1 MSKIDIDQFYE
12 DFRQEI
18 VLYATRDGAQTPSSE
33 AFTELMIEQL
43 SSASVF
49 DDAEIAPYKARG
61 IEVSGYSLSEDLEDL
76 VVLVSVFKQNEK
88 LETTTT
94 AEIDAAINRCMS
106 FLEKVQIELPRIVE
120 ESTPAFSMIVGI
132 RDAIPEIKKV
142 KIVVITDGLAVIR
155 GREVRKWLKRDVLI
169 DVWDIR
175 RLHQLSESGR
185 PQESIDVDFE
195 RDFGGPVPCLSAT
208 GETDYRALLSILPGT
223 VLAEIY
229 EEYGA
234 RLLER
239 NVRAFLQARGKV
251 NGGIRRTI
259 LDEPDRFLAYNNGIS
274 ATASFVEIV
283 TLPSGATAIARIKDL
298 QIVNGGQT
306 TASIHHIAKRDRER
320 AKAHIE
326 KIFVQAK
333 ITVVE
338 PDQLDE
344 IVPLI
349 SRYANSQNKV
359 NDADF
364 EANSPFHV
372 ALEKLS
378 RGVWAPAKPGEPRMT
393 HWFYERARGQY
404 ADALSRQMTIA
415 KKRDFKLQNPMNQK
429 FTKTDLARFVNCW
442 DQFPHVASLGS
453 EKSFR
458 YFTTER
464 LKGQPSELSLEQY
477 REFVAKAIL
486 YRQAER
492 IISQKNYGGYRANI
506 VAYTI
511 SLLSYLCDSKLDFD
525 KIWFEQGLSDELEM
539 IIGQLSS
546 VVRNVLVDAP
556 GNGNVTE
563 WCKKPACWE
572 AVKRLKSTLP
582 SLKLQ
587 RPAKVKP
594 VRIPDDEAED
604 VLFRALQRAAMPL
617 DKSTILAKTSISA
630 AQWATAIRNLQAA
643 GVVEVDGKGSGALY
657 FLAN

>member
-1 MSKIDIDQFYE
+1 MATIDIDQFFD

-18 VLYATRDGAQTPSSE
+18 ILYATRDGAETPMSE

-49 DDAEIAPYKARG
+49 DDAEVAPYKVHG
-61 IEVSGYSLSEDLEDL
+61 VEVSGYSLSEDHEDL
-76 VVLVSVFKQNEK
+76 VVLVNVFKQVDK

-94 AEIDAAINRCMS
+94 AEIDAAVKRCMN
-106 FLEKVQIELPRIVE
+106 FLEKVQIDLPKVVE
-120 ESTPAFSMIVGI
+120 ESTPAFSMVIGI

-142 KIVVITDGLAVIR
+142 RIVVLTDGLAVIR

-169 DVWDIR
+169 DVWDVR
-175 RLHQLSESGR
+175 RLHQLAESGR
-185 PQESIDVDFE
+185 PQESIDVDFVA
-195 RDFGGPVPCLSAT
+195 DFGGPIPCLTAT
-208 GETDYRALLSILPGT
+208 EEADYRAMLAIIPGT

-229 EEYGA
+229 DEYGA

-251 NGGIRRTI
+251 NGGIRKTI
-259 LDEPDRFLAYNNGIS
+259 LEEPERFLAYNNGIS
-274 ATASFVEIV
+274 ATASYVEV
-283 TLPSGATAIARIKDL
+283 EQLPTGGFGIARIKDL

-320 AKAHIE
+320 AKAEIG

-338 PDQLDE
+338 PEQLDE

-378 RGVWAPAKPGEPRMT
+378 RSVWAPSKPGEPRMT

-404 ADALSRQMTIA
+404 ADELSRQMTNA
-415 KKRDFKLQNPMNQK
+415 KKRDFKLQNPLNQK
-429 FTKTDLARFVNCW
+429 FSKTDLARFVNCW
-442 DQFPHVASLGS
+442 DQFPHIASLGS

-458 YFTTER
+458 FFTTER
-464 LKGQPSELSLEQY
+464 LKGQPTELTLEQF
-477 REFVAKAIL
+477 RVFVAKAIL
-486 YRQAER
+486 YRQTER
-492 IISQKNYGGYRANI
+492 IVTQKNYGGYRANI

-511 SLLSYLCDSKLDFD
+511 ALLSHMTEGNLDFER
-525 KIWFEQGLSDELEM
+525 IWIEQGLSDQLEQ
-539 IIGQLSS
+539 IVGQLSG
-546 VVRNVLVDAP
+546 VVRNVIISAP

-563 WCKKPACWE
+563 WCKKAACWE
-572 AVKRLKSTLP
+572 AVKKLKDELPRLILEKRVKS
-582 SLKLQ
+582 
-587 RPAKVKP
+587 KP
-594 VRIPDDEAED
+594 VKLTSAEAED
-604 VLFRALQRAAMPL
+604 VLL
-617 DKSTILAKTSISA
+617 DAIKSLGMQVDKAVLIEKTSLSNS
-630 AQWATAIRNLQAA
+630 QWATSIKALVES
-643 GVVEVDGKGSGALY
+643 GVVGVEGSGANALY
-657 FLAN
+657 SLIE